1 MRTFFLSAAVYR
13 GDAKWQIEK
22 NTLSFDRNIPC
33 NDPISLWSNL
43 NTTRQAETIMWKGRC
58 CVTGLMH
65 TLGLCIHN
73 VIMYD
78 CCTHVVVRMR
88 NV

>member
-1 MRTFFLSAAVYR
+1 
-13 GDAKWQIEK
+13 
-22 NTLSFDRNIPC
+22 
-33 NDPISLWSNL
+33 
-43 NTTRQAETIMWKGRC
+43 MWKGRC

-88 NV
+88 DVLIPIIANYTW